1 MKAMN
6 PRPNPSVVERRQH
19 RVYVTRNTEYHFR
32 GRVCVAVRDRKTGR
46 FFGSHLAVNRELS
59 CAVRYQPSGVLL
71 PLSAQPEV
79 GDALYFGSEG
89 RELVTSL
96 CSSIERP
103 ARTVVATYPHASC

>member
-1 MKAMN
+1 MN
-6 PRPNPSVVERRQH
+6 RTQQSPPRGERRQH

-59 CAVRYQPSGVLL
+59 CAVRYQTSGMML
-71 PLSAQPEV
+71 PLPSLPEV
-79 GDALYFGSEG
+79 GDALYFGAEG

-103 ARTVVATYPHASC
+103 PKSIVATYPLASC